1 MEQMTEFAPNH
12 YLLFSSLGVILVLLA
27 QNLIGGA
34 FRSYE
39 LASPQQLAALVNHED
54 ATVLDVRENKEYVDG
69 HILNSIHIPL
79 SELTRRLTEL
89 DKFKESPVVICCRSG
104 HRSAQACGQ
113 LKKSGFEKIHNLE
126 GGTLAWQDAGLPLN
140 KT

>member
-1 MEQMTEFAPNH
+1 
-12 YLLFSSLGVILVLLA
+12 
-27 QNLIGGA
+27 
-34 FRSYE
+34 
-39 LASPQQLAALVNHED
+39 
-54 ATVLDVRENKEYVDG
+54 
-69 HILNSIHIPL
+69 
-79 SELTRRLTEL
+79 LTEL